1 MENNINLKDLWNTQ
15 PVPEVDQSALLKR
28 VQKHKAA
35 GLKKI
40 FLLNGLL
47 LGTIL
52 FVVFISIYFKP
63 KLWTSKLGIFLT
75 ILPMVIA
82 LLFQNRMIPLYKKTD
97 EEQSNAD
104 YLDNLLK
111 IKSKEKTIQTTI
123 MSVYF
128 FLLSAGI
135 SLYMYEYTLLMPG
148 VWALIAYGIVSIW
161 IGFNWFV
168 LRPKVIK
175 KNQEKT
181 DELIRQFEKIK
192 CGLSNPTSSVI

>member
-63 KLWTSKLGIFLT
+63 QLWTTKLGIFLT